1 MSLIKGIY
9 AASLSVINEN
19 LSLNIGK
26 TIKHA
31 EKIIDYGC
39 HGVVFLGS
47 TGQSQLISLSEKI
60 QLINELPKSKN
71 KNKFI
76 IGTGSNS
83 LSDTIALMRISLN
96 LGLDKFLIMPPA
108 YYKYEDSDVINFYS
122 KIINELKECR
132 IILYNFEKLCGYK
145 FSVNCI
151 EKLVSKFPNQIIGV
165 KDSSYNLYENLRIEN
180 FSILPGS
187 ESKLIKG
194 LKLGCTGIITATCNV
209 TANLSR
215 KVYDDFN
222 LGEENNFNDISN
234 VSFFNKGNYKKLSKI
249 SRTQVNKNILINNDN
264 LFFSDYK
271 GNIGVFSLSQNQK
284 VFEFNFYKKKMKN
297 TKKDIKLIIND
308 DFIIAADNF
317 GYVYS
322 IDYKKN
328 KLKWAKNFLVTFRSN
343 LKIIGKILF
352 LSD

>member
-1 MSLIKGIY
+1 
-9 AASLSVINEN
+9 
-19 LSLNIGK
+19 
-26 TIKHA
+26 
-31 EKIIDYGC
+31 
-39 HGVVFLGS
+39 
-47 TGQSQLISLSEKI
+47 
-60 QLINELPKSKN
+60 
-71 KNKFI
+71 
-76 IGTGSNS
+76 
-83 LSDTIALMRISLN
+83 MRISLN

-222 LGEENNFNDISN
+222 LGEENNFNELLCNVRNEFDNYNLISALHSYFSIKDKIYQN
-234 VSFFNKGNYKKLSKI
+234 IIPPLGLLNSIDNERFINNLSKMNF
-249 SRTQVNKNILINNDN
+249 STDN
-264 LFFSDYK
+264 LM
-271 GNIGVFSLSQNQK
+271 V
-284 VFEFNFYKKKMKN
+284 
-297 TKKDIKLIIND
+297 
-308 DFIIAADNF
+308 A
-317 GYVYS
+317 
-322 IDYKKN
+322 
-328 KLKWAKNFLVTFRSN
+328 
-343 LKIIGKILF
+343 
-352 LSD
+352 

>member
-31 EKIIDYGC
+31 ENIIDYGC

-60 QLINELPKSKN
+60 QLINELPKSKH

-83 LSDTIALMRISLN
+83 LSDTIALMRISMN

-222 LGEENNFNDISN
+222 LGEENNLNELLCNVRNEFDNYNLISALHSYFSIKDKIYQN
-234 VSFFNKGNYKKLSKI
+234 IIPPLGLLNSIDNERFINNLSKMNF
-249 SRTQVNKNILINNDN
+249 STDN
-264 LFFSDYK
+264 LM
-271 GNIGVFSLSQNQK
+271 V
-284 VFEFNFYKKKMKN
+284 
-297 TKKDIKLIIND
+297 
-308 DFIIAADNF
+308 A
-317 GYVYS
+317 
-322 IDYKKN
+322 
-328 KLKWAKNFLVTFRSN
+328 
-343 LKIIGKILF
+343 
-352 LSD
+352 